1 MRLGGIQLDLL
12 RLSTGMARTSNKQQ
26 RDQRRQE
33 SEEKRKAAARKTTI
47 RNVGIAGAIGVALVG
62 LLVVLW
68 PAPAV
73 GDTSATAWDL
83 PELDGDGRVTLADS
97 LGTPTVA
104 AFFASWCEV
113 CENEIPEYLAVS
125 QQVGDQVHFVGID
138 TQDNG
143 SGLGDAER
151 WGIAGVW
158 PLARDIGGTNG
169 SGLSTGT
176 FGARGSPMTVFYDEA
191 GTVVH
196 VQQGGLSAQQLLAA
210 LDEFFG
216 VKV

>member
-1 MRLGGIQLDLL
+1 
-12 RLSTGMARTSNKQQ
+12 MARSSNQQ
-26 RDQRRQE
+26 RRDERRQE
-33 SEEKRKAAARKTTI
+33 AENKRKAEAKKITI
-47 RNVGIAGAIGVALVG
+47 RNIGIAGAIGVALVG
-62 LLVVLW
+62 LLVLLW
-68 PAPAV
+68 PSPEV
-73 GDTSATAWDL
+73 GDTSPTAWDL
-83 PELDGDGRVTLADS
+83 PELNGDGRVRIVDS
-97 LGTPTVA
+97 RGTPTVA

-113 CENEIPEYLAVS
+113 CEDEIPEYLAVS

-143 SGLGDAER
+143 SGFGDAER

-158 PLARDIGGTNG
+158 PLAKDIGGTNG

-196 VQQGGLSAQQLLAA
+196 VQQGGLSAPELLAA
-210 LDEFFG
+210 LDQLFG
-216 VKV
+216 VQI

>member
-1 MRLGGIQLDLL
+1 
-12 RLSTGMARTSNKQQ
+12 MARTSNKQQ

-68 PAPAV
+68 PAPTV

-196 VQQGGLSAQQLLAA
+196 IQQGGLSAQQLLAA

>member
-1 MRLGGIQLDLL
+1 
-12 RLSTGMARTSNKQQ
+12 MARTSNKQQ

-68 PAPAV
+68 PAPTV

-83 PELDGDGRVTLADS
+83 PELDGEGRVTLADS

-196 VQQGGLSAQQLLAA
+196 IQQGGLSAQQLLAA

>member
-1 MRLGGIQLDLL
+1 
-12 RLSTGMARTSNKQQ
+12 MARTSNKQR

-33 SEEKRKAAARKTTI
+33 AEDNRRAAARKSTI
-47 RNVGIAGAIGVALVG
+47 LNVGIAGAIGVALIG

-73 GDTSATAWDL
+73 GDTTATAWDL
-83 PELDGDGRVTLADS
+83 PELDGDNRVALADS

-113 CENEIPEYLAVS
+113 CEDEIPEYLAVS

-196 VQQGGLSAQQLLAA
+196 VQQGGLSAEQLLTA
-210 LDEFFG
+210 LDEFLG
-216 VKV
+216 VDV

>member
-1 MRLGGIQLDLL
+1 MRLGGIQSDLL

>member
-1 MRLGGIQLDLL
+1 MRLGGIQSDLL

-33 SEEKRKAAARKTTI
+33 SEEKRKVAARKTTI

-73 GDTSATAWDL
+73 GDTTATAWDL
-83 PELDGDGRVTLADS
+83 PELDGDGRVALTDS

-113 CENEIPEYLAVS
+113 CEQEIPEYLAVS

-196 VQQGGLSAQQLLAA
+196 IQQGGLSAQQLLAA

>member
-1 MRLGGIQLDLL
+1 
-12 RLSTGMARTSNKQQ
+12 MARTSNKQQ

-113 CENEIPEYLAVS
+113 CEQEIPEYLAVS

-196 VQQGGLSAQQLLAA
+196 IQQGGLSAQQLLAA

>member
-1 MRLGGIQLDLL
+1 MTR
-12 RLSTGMARTSNKQQ
+12 SSNKQR

-33 SEEKRKAAARKTTI
+33 AEDKRKADARKSTI
-47 RNVGIAGAIGVALVG
+47 RNVGIAGGIGLALIG

-68 PAPAV
+68 PEPSV
-73 GDTSATAWDL
+73 GNTTATAWDL
-83 PELDGDGRVTLADS
+83 PQLDGDGRVAIADFR
-97 LGTPTVA
+97 GTPTVA

-113 CENEIPEYLAVS
+113 CEHEIPDYLAVS

-158 PLARDIGGTNG
+158 PIARDIGGSNG
-169 SGLSTGT
+169 SGLSSGT
-176 FGARGSPMTVFYDEA
+176 FGARGSPMTVFYDED

-196 VQQGGLSAQQLLAA
+196 VQQGGLSAQQLIDA
-210 LDEFFG
+210 LDQLFG
-216 VKV
+216 VQV

>member
-1 MRLGGIQLDLL
+1 
-12 RLSTGMARTSNKQQ
+12 MARSSDKQQ
-26 RDQRRQE
+26 REQRRQE
-33 SEEKRKAAARKTTI
+33 SEAKRKATARKTTI
-47 RNVGIAGAIGVALVG
+47 RNVGIAGAIGVALIG

-68 PAPAV
+68 PEPEV
-73 GDTSATAWDL
+73 GNTTATAWDL
-83 PELDGDGRVTLADS
+83 PELDGDGRVTIADS
-97 LGTPTVA
+97 VGTPTVA

-113 CENEIPEYLAVS
+113 CEHEIPDYLAVS
-125 QQVGDQVHFVGID
+125 EQVGDQVRFVGID

-176 FGARGSPMTVFYDEA
+176 FGARGSPMTVFYDDT
-191 GTVVH
+191 GNVVH
-196 VQQGGLSAQQLLAA
+196 VQQGGLSAQQLLTA
-210 LDEFFG
+210 LDDFFG
-216 VKV
+216 VTT

>member
-1 MRLGGIQLDLL
+1 
-12 RLSTGMARTSNKQQ
+12 MARSSNQQQ
-26 RDQRRQE
+26 RDQRRREAE
-33 SEEKRKAAARKTTI
+33 SKRKAATRKSTI
-47 RNVGIAGAIGVALVG
+47 RNFGIAGAIGIALIG

-68 PAPAV
+68 PDPEI
-73 GDTSATAWDL
+73 GNTTATAWDL
-83 PELDGDGRVTLADS
+83 PQLDGDGRVKIADS
-97 LGTPTVA
+97 HGTPTVA

-113 CENEIPEYLAVS
+113 CEDEIPEYLAVS

-158 PLARDIGGTNG
+158 PLAKDIGGNNG

-176 FGARGSPMTVFYDEA
+176 FGARGSPMTVFYDETGA
-191 GTVVH
+191 VVH
-196 VQQGGLSAQQLLAA
+196 VQQGGLSAEQLLAA

-216 VKV
+216 VQV